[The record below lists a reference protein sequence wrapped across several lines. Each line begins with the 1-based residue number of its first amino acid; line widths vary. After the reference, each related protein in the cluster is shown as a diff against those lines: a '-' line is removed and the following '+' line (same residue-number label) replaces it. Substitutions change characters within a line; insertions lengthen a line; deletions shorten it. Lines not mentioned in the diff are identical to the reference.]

1 VRRIH
6 QETCG
11 DVMKDEIGIEQLTM
25 AYSRPRK
32 MGNIIAKAKLLEAE
46 RKEVSRYISGQLD

>member
-1 VRRIH
+1 
-6 QETCG
+6 
-11 DVMKDEIGIEQLTM
+11 MKDEIAIEQLTM

>member
-11 DVMKDEIGIEQLTM
+11 DIMKDEIGIEQLTM
-25 AYSRPRK
+25 AYSRPRT
-32 MGNIIAKAKLLEAE
+32 MGNIIPKAKLLEAE
-46 RKEVSRYISGQLD
+46 GKEVSRYISGQLD